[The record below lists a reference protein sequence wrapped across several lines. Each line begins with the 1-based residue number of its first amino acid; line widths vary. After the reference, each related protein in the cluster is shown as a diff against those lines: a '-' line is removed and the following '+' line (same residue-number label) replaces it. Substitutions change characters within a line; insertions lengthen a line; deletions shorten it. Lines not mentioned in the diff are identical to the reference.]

1 MLDVEGLAKVTG
13 AGGKEEIRIQR
24 QITLPWSQA
33 VRISVRNVTMRLGRT
48 MITAS
53 GIVLGISFLSS
64 IWTSGVIEDGLQ
76 QARLEQ
82 ERELVAATTAR
93 GQAESASAESEATAG
108 LSEAEKQAQGS
119 KRIWLVVMSLLVCGV
134 GITNAMLMSVTERF
148 REIGTMKCL
157 GALDNFIV
165 RLFLIEAMALGTL
178 GSVLGTLLGHLAM
191 LGIFAIR
198 ERSLS
203 VAAKMDWGQMLTYL
217 LLCIL
222 IGTVLTLISAIAPAV
237 RAAHMRPAAALQ
249 TEI

>member
-1 MLDVEGLAKVTG
+1 MLDVEGLARM
-13 AGGKEEIRIQR
+13 AGQEGEEGTKIQR

-33 VRISVRNVTMRLGRT
+33 VRISVRNVTIRLGRAA
-48 MITAS
+48 ITVS
-53 GIVLGISFLSS
+53 GIVLGIAFLSS
-64 IWTSGVIEDGLQ
+64 VWTSGVIEDGLQ
-76 QARLEQ
+76 QARLQQ
-82 ERELVAATTAR
+82 ERELVAATALDQGESDSGETETGLAILGEER
-93 GQAESASAESEATAG
+93 QA
-108 LSEAEKQAQGS
+108 KNS

-157 GALDNFIV
+157 GALDSFIV
-165 RLFLIEAMALGTL
+165 RLFLIEAAALGVL
-178 GSVLGTLLGHLAM
+178 GSLIGTALGHLAM
-191 LGIFAIR
+191 LGVFAIR

-222 IGTVLTLISAIAPAV
+222 IGTVITLISAIAPAV
-237 RAAHMRPAAALQ
+237 RAARMRPAVALQ